1 MNVSEQTE
9 GCTHEEI
16 LQYSTIHAMTI
27 WARAATGRYEPQ
39 QVPCSKVLAEET
51 ERWIC
56 AACGNDVVPEQ
67 DLE

>member
-1 MNVSEQTE
+1 MKRGTSEQ
-9 GCTHEEI
+9 CLHEEI

-27 WARAATGRYEPQ
+27 WVRADTGRYDPQ

-56 AACGNDVVPEQ
+56 ATCGSDVDPEG
-67 DLE
+67 DLA